1 MPTADERAIEIR
13 HKVKS
18 YGLWI
23 TAHGSIVSVTA
34 KFEPG
39 NANAYNEAEA
49 RCYEILAMFRQV
61 RAGSTWGTEG
71 VGGAIALEK
80 GQIIMSKSGC
90 EKLLASRFYSGL
102 NDAR

>member
-1 MPTADERAIEIR
+1 MPNTDQRAIEIR
-13 HKVKS
+13 HKVKD

-39 NANAYNEAEA
+39 NAQAYNEAEA
-49 RCYEILAMFRQV
+49 RCFEILGMFRQV
-61 RAGSTWGTEG
+61 SPGSTWGTEG

-80 GQIIMSKSGC
+80 GQMIVSKSGC
-90 EKLLASRFYSGL
+90 EKALTRRFYSGL
-102 NDAR
+102 NNGC